1 MADTTAPPQEG
12 DEVTSGVLYRRIF
25 PNRDYFKP
33 PPENRITSLNFLPAK
48 GEADVSMYRAAETT
62 PSEVLE
68 GHDGF
73 GLLMLDAEQLWGIG
87 KRVVYTPKFGKGHVS
102 VYGFSKQDEQARKD
116 AAFSSRLLIS
126 PALRS

>member
-1 MADTTAPPQEG
+1 VADTTAPPQEG

-68 GHDGF
+68 GHEGF
-73 GLLMLDAEQLWGIG
+73 GLLMLDAEQL
-87 KRVVYTPKFGKGHVS
+87 GHR
-102 VYGFSKQDEQARKD
+102 QA
-116 AAFSSRLLIS
+116 SRLHSEVRKGARQRLWLFV
-126 PALRS
+126 AGRAG